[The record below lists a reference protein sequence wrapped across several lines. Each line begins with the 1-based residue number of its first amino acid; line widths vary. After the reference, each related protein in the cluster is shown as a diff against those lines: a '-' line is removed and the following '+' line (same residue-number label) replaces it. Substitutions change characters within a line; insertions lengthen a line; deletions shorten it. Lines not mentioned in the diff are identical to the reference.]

1 MKILDSHMTRRLLFA
16 LSATIVALIL
26 LFIVIDL
33 LTHRRAIILEHDVS
47 SGTVARYYLCLV
59 PRLLLEYHIAAL
71 SMLIAGLFVL
81 GSAAQHNEFTALLSC
96 GVSLRRIARVPFLMA
111 CGLSLL
117 LLIMGETIAPA
128 SARAALEIERQYFG
142 KHSGEAFADRPGIS
156 WANLDGGWTFH
167 TLKFN
172 RVALTGEGVLILSE
186 REDQPEMIRARR
198 IYWEPL
204 DESWIL
210 EGAIWVKFFPEQDMG
225 AVIRKYGQVQ
235 APLRETPEEL
245 FAPFEDTS
253 TRNAASLREVLNNAA
268 KKGVP
273 LARLEVNY
281 YGKFAKPFL
290 PIVMICLA
298 IPFASRGN
306 HGALSS
312 GFAIGIAL
320 GLAYLLLLSVCQ
332 SLGFTGHLSPMMAAW
347 LANFVFLIAG
357 AALMARTPA

>member
-1 MKILDSHMTRRLLFA
+1 MTRRLLFA
-16 LSATIVALIL
+16 FSATIVVLLL

-33 LTHRRAIILEHDVS
+33 LTHRRAIILQHEVS
-47 SGTVARYYLCLV
+47 AGTVARYYLYLV

-71 SMLIAGLFVL
+71 SMLISSLFVL

-96 GVSLRRIARVPFLMA
+96 GVSLRRIARVPCLMA
-111 CGLSLL
+111 CGLSIL
-117 LLIMGETIAPA
+117 LLIMGETVAPA
-128 SARAALEIERQYFG
+128 SAKAALGIERQYFG

-172 RVALTGEGVLILSE
+172 RVALTGEDVLILSQ
-186 REDQPEMIRARR
+186 RENQHEMIRARR
-198 IYWEPL
+198 IYWDPL
-204 DESWIL
+204 EENWIL
-210 EGAIWVKFFPEQDMG
+210 EGAVWAVFYPDQSMG
-225 AVIRKYGQVQ
+225 AVIRKFAQVQ
-235 APLRETPEEL
+235 APLGETPEEL

-253 TRNAASLREVLNNAA
+253 TRNAVSLRKVLDNAA
-268 KKGVP
+268 KKGLP

-306 HGALSS
+306 HGTLSS
-312 GFAIGIAL
+312 GFGISIAL
-320 GLAYLLLLSVCQ
+320 GLAYLLFLSLCQ
-332 SLGFTGHLSPMMAAW
+332 SLGYTGHLSPMMAAW

-357 AALMARTPA
+357 AALMARTPT